1 MVAWIGSQTVP
12 LPDAIEQVAKLLAKS
27 RCPVFSI
34 ESDVHGSRSLIA
46 LAERVGATYD
56 HVNGRNLLQEVALH
70 TDIGGFFATATE
82 VRRRADLI
90 IIVGDIAAAH
100 HDLLLSLASTAA
112 DLSSS
117 SRRRWLQIKGK
128 APAAASEPLR
138 RLKAIEVGSSDFPID
153 AVLGSLRAM
162 LAGRKT
168 SAPLANIDTFLSEMA
183 SARFPVFV
191 FSHLNDPASLAM
203 LQGMLADINR
213 ARRATALFLPSDD
226 DAWGMVLASTWM
238 TGFPPRTG
246 FSTGSPIHD
255 PWLCDIERMIADKE
269 ADLHLWVSERDE
281 ARPPKR
287 SQVPTVAL
295 VRSERP
301 AAGAL
306 VTVRIGKAGL
316 DHDGVV
322 YSSRIGTLRSV
333 AATAPS
339 ALPSVY
345 AIVGQLEHAL
355 QGEGLPS

>member
-12 LPDAIEQVAKLLAKS
+12 LPAAIEQVAKLLAKS

-34 ESDVHGSRSLIA
+34 ESDVHGTRSLIA

-56 HVNGRNLLQEVALH
+56 HVNGRNLLHEVALH

-82 VRRRADLI
+82 VRRRADLV
-90 IIVGDIAAAH
+90 IIVGDIPAAH
-100 HDLLLSLASTAA
+100 HDLLSSLASTAA
-112 DLSSS
+112 DLTSS
-117 SRRRWLQIKGK
+117 SRRRWLRIKGK
-128 APAAASEPLR
+128 ASTALGDPVR
-138 RLKAIEVGSSDFPID
+138 RVKAVEVGSSDFAID
-153 AVLGSLRAM
+153 AVLASLRAI
-162 LAGRKT
+162 LAGRKA
-168 SAPLANIDTFLSEMA
+168 SAPLANVDSFLSEMA

-191 FSHLNDPASLAM
+191 FSHLNDPASLGM

-226 DAWGMVLASTWM
+226 DAWGMVLASAWM

-255 PWLCDIERMIADKE
+255 PWLCDIERMIAEGE
-269 ADLHLWVSERDE
+269 ADLHLFVSERDE
-281 ARPPKR
+281 ARPSKR
-287 SQVPTVAL
+287 SRVPTIAL

-333 AATAPS
+333 AASVPS
-339 ALPSVY
+339 ALPSISN
-345 AIVGQLEHAL
+345 IVGQLQHAL
-355 QGEGLPS
+355 QEEGLPS